1 MKLNKLVI
9 AMGLASAVLTGCGSD
24 NTTTPVPVPTP
35 ETDFSITA
43 IDGYIVHG
51 LVTATCNDIEYTART
66 NESGVAAI
74 LADGSDISDCTAEIT
89 GDAET
94 RDLDAPDVAW
104 LHTMATL
111 KGLSVI
117 NPYTDVAAVI
127 FANNPAL
134 STAEVMDE
142 VFTLLNITPDVVAG
156 GVNLF
161 ADYGANNVN
170 SGLDTESLA
179 KISVLAHSTFSAIV
193 KLKAALPA
201 NATPA
206 QAKALYAAVL
216 PKVTAMVA
224 AKITELGQSNLAGK
238 VFVAEFKLPTLKF
251 NEDGTL
257 KNHFSDL
264 IIELVELLD
273 STATG
278 TGTGTGTG
286 TDGVGQG

>member
-9 AMGLASAVLTGCGSD
+9 AMGLASVVLTGCGSSSS
-24 NTTTPVPVPTP
+24 TPTA
-35 ETDFSITA
+35 EADFNITA
-43 IDGYIVHG
+43 IDGYIANG
-51 LVTATCNDIEYTART
+51 IVTATCNDIEYTART
-66 NESGVAAI
+66 NGAGVAAI
-74 LADGSDISDCTAEIT
+74 LADGSDISECTAEIM

-134 STAEVMDE
+134 STAELMDE
-142 VFTLLNITPDVVAG
+142 VVALLDIPADVVAG

-161 ADYGANNVN
+161 ADFGGNNAD

-179 KISVLAHSTFSAIV
+179 KISVLAQSTFSAIV

-206 QAKALYAAVL
+206 QAKALYATVL
-216 PKVTAMVA
+216 PKVTTMVA
-224 AKITELGQSNLAGK
+224 AKITELGQSNLTGK
-238 VFVAEFKLPTLKF
+238 VFAAKFTLPTLAF

-257 KNHFSDL
+257 SSDL
-264 IIELVELLD
+264 SGLTVELVESVD
-273 STATG
+273 PKATG

-286 TDGVGQG
+286 TDGLNQG